1 MAEPALYQKVH
12 YNYTDYLS
20 WANGKRCELIEGIP
34 IDMTPAPSR
43 MHQKVLGDLYNQFY
57 NFLKDKLCEVYIAP
71 FDVRL
76 PSLEE
81 QDETSSTVVQPDLVV
96 VCDPKKLDDRGC
108 KGSPDLIIEVLSP
121 ETAKKDLS
129 VKLRLYERVGVSQY
143 WVVHP
148 VDKTVMVFL
157 LDERNQYSKPSVFGE
172 DEQIRVEQLNGLV
185 IDFSTVFK

>member
-1 MAEPALYQKVH
+1 MSEPAFSQTEY

-20 WANGKRCELIEGIP
+20 WANGKRCELIEGIS
-34 IDMTPAPSR
+34 IDMTPASSR

-57 NFLKDKLCEVYIAP
+57 NFLKDKPCEVYIAP

-76 PSLEE
+76 PSSGE
-81 QDETSSTVVQPDLVV
+81 QDETTSTVVQPDLVV
-96 VCDPKKLDDRGC
+96 VCDPNKLDDRGC
-108 KGSPDLIIEVLSP
+108 KGAPDLIIEVLSP

-129 VKLRLYERVGVSQY
+129 AKLQLYERVGVSQY

-148 VDKTVMVFL
+148 LDKTVMVFF
-157 LDERNQYSKPSVFGE
+157 LDERDQYSKPSVFGE
-172 DEQIRVEQLNGLV
+172 GEQMRVELLNELV

>member
-1 MAEPALYQKVH
+1 MSEPASSQMEYF
-12 YNYTDYLS
+12 NYADYLS
-20 WANGKRCELIEGIP
+20 WANGKRCELIDGIP

-57 NFLKDKLCEVYIAP
+57 NFLKDKPCEVYIAP

-76 PSLEE
+76 PSSGE

-96 VCDPKKLDDRGC
+96 VCDSKKLDERGC
-108 KGSPDLIIEVLSP
+108 KGTPDLIIEVLSP

-129 VKLRLYERVGVSQY
+129 VKLQLYERAGVSQY
-143 WVVHP
+143 WVAHP

-157 LDERNQYSKPSVFGE
+157 LDERDQYSKPSVFGE
-172 DEQIRVEQLNGLV
+172 DEKMKVELLNGLV

>member
-1 MAEPALYQKVH
+1 MSEPALSQTVY

-20 WANGKRCELIEGIP
+20 WTNGKRYELIDGIP
-34 IDMTPAPSR
+34 IEMTPAPSR
-43 MHQKVLGDLYNQFY
+43 IHQKVLGDLYNQFY
-57 NFLKDKLCEVYIAP
+57 NYLKDQPCEVYIAP

-76 PSLEE
+76 PGSGE

-108 KGSPDLIIEVLSP
+108 KGAPDLIIEVLSP

-129 VKLRLYERVGVSQY
+129 VKLRLYERVGVFQY

-157 LDERNQYSKPSVFGE
+157 LDEQDQYSKPSVFGE
-172 DEQIRVEQLNGLV
+172 CDQMKVEHLNGFV
-185 IDFSTVFK
+185 IDFCSVFK

>member
-1 MAEPALYQKVH
+1 M
-12 YNYTDYLS
+12 N
-20 WANGKRCELIEGIP
+20 LIDGIP
-34 IDMTPAPSR
+34 IDRTTAPSR
-43 MHQKVLGDLYNQFY
+43 IHQKVLGDLYNQFY
-57 NFLKDKLCEVYIAP
+57 NFLKDKPCEVYIAP

-76 PSLEE
+76 PSSGE
-81 QDETSSTVVQPDLVV
+81 QDETSGTVVQPDLVV
-96 VCDPKKLDDRGC
+96 VCDPEKLDDRGC
-108 KGSPDLIIEVLSP
+108 KGTPDLIIEVLSP

-157 LDERNQYSKPSVFGE
+157 LDERDQYSKPSVFGE
-172 DEQIRVEQLNGLV
+172 GEQMMVEQLNGLV